1 MGWHSI
7 IFALLALN
15 IGGAFAHAGDYYSV
29 LGVEKTATQD
39 EIKKAARNILK
50 SVHPDHTAQI
60 AHEKHLTPGQ
70 TEQLRLEHE
79 MQTAQINEAYSV
91 LKSPQLR
98 ANYDR
103 AERRRMLFKE
113 SELQRVLNMTPEQ
126 RLVYYKGL
134 RRMDPGPNQNFIDSL
149 LAAKRNEPITD
160 LQEVLDEYMVFC
172 RRSPRGLYVVLERS
186 FSRALYVTHA
196 DLGFQKSTIGNLS
209 ELLESLGTREA
220 YDLLKDM
227 ESRLS
232 FRSSLDESP
241 DLKGLEKSL
250 RAVMHSNKQKI
261 LKAHPEYSSIPRIL
275 RNSGQCISRLL
286 TYLVSATDVRH

>member
-1 MGWHSI
+1 MR
-7 IFALLALN
+7 
-15 IGGAFAHAGDYYSV
+15 D
-29 LGVEKTATQD
+29 
-39 EIKKAARNILK
+39 
-50 SVHPDHTAQI
+50 
-60 AHEKHLTPGQ
+60 
-70 TEQLRLEHE
+70 
-79 MQTAQINEAYSV
+79 
-91 LKSPQLR
+91 
-98 ANYDR
+98 
-103 AERRRMLFKE
+103 
-113 SELQRVLNMTPEQ
+113 
-126 RLVYYKGL
+126 
-134 RRMDPGPNQNFIDSL
+134 
-149 LAAKRNEPITD
+149 
-160 LQEVLDEYMVFC
+160 
-172 RRSPRGLYVVLERS
+172 LERS